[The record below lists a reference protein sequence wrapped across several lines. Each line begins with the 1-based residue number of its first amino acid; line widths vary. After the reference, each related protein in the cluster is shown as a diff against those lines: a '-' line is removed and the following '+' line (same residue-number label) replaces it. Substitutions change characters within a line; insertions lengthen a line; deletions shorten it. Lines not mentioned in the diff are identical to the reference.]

1 MTGDGWAEM
10 QTALG
15 CVALFRDA
23 EAADVKALAAMCDRR
38 AYAAGETIFASGDR
52 GQAMMAVLDGRVS
65 IAAGDGEIGIIEP
78 GGVFGEV
85 AFLDGGERTADAAA
99 LDDTT
104 LLVLSRAD
112 FLPFLERRPAL
123 AIGLLRVLC
132 ERLRNAERRLAS
144 RSS

>member
-1 MTGDGWAEM
+1 MTGDATSEM

-15 CVALFRDA
+15 RVALFRDA
-23 EAADVKALAAMCDRR
+23 EQADIKALAAMCERR
-38 AYAAGETIFASGDR
+38 AHAAGETIFASGDV

-65 IAAGDGEIGIIEP
+65 IAAGDGEISIIEP

-85 AFLDGGERTADAAA
+85 AFLDGGERTADATA

-112 FLPFLERRPAL
+112 FLPFLARRPAL
-123 AIGLLRVLC
+123 AIGLLGVLC

-144 RSS
+144 RST